1 MDIMP
6 GASGIDMLL
15 GAGAVVAPESRGQK
29 LKPSILG
36 RPAVAAVWSVG
47 STPASAANVVYLL
60 R

>member
-15 GAGAVVAPESRGQK
+15 GAGAVAPESRGQK